1 MLEFL
6 QGSNSPFVAM
16 KQMKWKIKNTTLS
29 EQFQNKLQ
37 NIKIMQNRKIDTPN
51 TQIQVL
57 QGSNSQTWQV

>member
-1 MLEFL
+1 
-6 QGSNSPFVAM
+6 M